1 MEYTITQTEYDK
13 IEHLAHC
20 AVSCTSKKDAKY
32 YIDRLEFIAR
42 AGGYAGSVKNIIGE
56 LCSSVSN
63 AAGSVADK
71 SRRVYFADISDLT
84 RNPQLLHAVGDFSCS
99 DSILKLLF

>member
-1 MEYTITQTEYDK
+1 MEYTITQAEYEK
-13 IEHLAHC
+13 IEHLARC
-20 AVSCTSKKDAKY
+20 AVSCTSKQDAKY

-42 AGGYAGSVKNIIGE
+42 TGGHAGSVKNIIGE

-71 SRRVYFADISDLT
+71 SRRAYFVDMDLSKL
-84 RNPQLLHAVGDFSCS
+84 RDF
-99 DSILKLLF
+99 IKE

>member
-1 MEYTITQTEYDK
+1 MEYTITQAEYDK
-13 IEHLAHC
+13 IEHLARC

-32 YIDRLEFIAR
+32 YIDKLEFIAR

-56 LCSSVSN
+56 LCGSVSY

-71 SRRVYFADISDLT
+71 SRRVYFVDMDLSKL
-84 RNPQLLHAVGDFSCS
+84 RDF
-99 DSILKLLF
+99 IEE

>member
-1 MEYTITQTEYDK
+1 MEHKITQADYDK
-13 IEHLAHC
+13 IERLAHC
-20 AVSCTSKKDAKY
+20 AISAVSKKDAKC

-42 AGGYAGSVKNIIGE
+42 SGGYAGSVRNIIGE

-71 SRRVYFADISDLT
+71 SRKSYFVEMDLSKL
-84 RNPQLLHAVGDFSCS
+84 RDF
-99 DSILKLLF
+99 IEK